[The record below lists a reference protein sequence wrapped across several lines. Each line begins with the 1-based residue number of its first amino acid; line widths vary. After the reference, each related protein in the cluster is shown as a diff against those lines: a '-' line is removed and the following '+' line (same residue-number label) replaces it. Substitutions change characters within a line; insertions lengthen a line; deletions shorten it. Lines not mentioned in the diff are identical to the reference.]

1 MKRAA
6 AVLVAAL
13 ALACAGTRSDEP
25 AAPLAPGTWSVID
38 ADSDV
43 FFVGIKN
50 NAVGVTGVFSTVS
63 GTFDS
68 RTGNAVVEVKIASLF
83 TNDAP
88 RDANIRTHFFEE
100 AKFPTARFAVAKLPQ
115 LETLP
120 PEGETR
126 DYELAGTL
134 ELHGAKL
141 PLTVPVRVT
150 HENGARLRVRNR
162 KPIVLTA
169 KDLGMEAQLAV
180 LKAVCGHEAL
190 SGAVPV
196 DVDVVFAPNSA
207 L

>member
-1 MKRAA
+1 VKR
-6 AVLVAAL
+6 AAL
-13 ALACAGTRSDEP
+13 ALALLSLACAGWRGEGRSAE
-25 AAPLAPGTWSVID
+25 LVPGSWAVVD
-38 ADSDV
+38 ADSDI

-50 NAVGVTGVFSTVS
+50 NAVGVTGVFSTVT

-68 RTGNAVVEVKIASLF
+68 RTGNAVVEVQIASLF

-88 RDANIRTHFFEE
+88 RDENIRTHFFEA
-100 AKFPTARFAVAKLPQ
+100 AKFPTARFTVAKLPQ
-115 LETLP
+115 LELLP
-120 PEGETR
+120 TEGETR

-141 PLTVPVRVT
+141 PLAVPVRVT
-150 HENGARLRVRNR
+150 HEKGARLRVRNR
-162 KPIVLTA
+162 KPIVLSA

-196 DVDVVFAPNSA
+196 DLDVVFAPA
-207 L
+207 AP

>member
-1 MKRAA
+1 VRRAA
-6 AVLVAAL
+6 VALALL
-13 ALACAGTRSDEP
+13 ALACAGSPTLEKVGS
-25 AAPLAPGTWSVID
+25 LSGGTWTVVD

-43 FFVGIKN
+43 YFVGIKN

-68 RTGNAVVEVKIASLF
+68 RTGNAVVEVAIASLF

-100 AKFPTARFAVAKLPQ
+100 SKFPRARFTVAKLPQ
-115 LETLP
+115 LELLP

-126 DYELAGTL
+126 DYELSGTL

-141 PLTVPVRVT
+141 PLALPVRVT
-150 HENGARLRVRNR
+150 RENGARLRVRNR

-169 KDLGMEAQLAV
+169 KDLGMETQLAV
-180 LKAVCGHEAL
+180 LKAVCGHESL

-196 DVDVVFAPNSA
+196 DVDVVFAPA
-207 L
+207 APR